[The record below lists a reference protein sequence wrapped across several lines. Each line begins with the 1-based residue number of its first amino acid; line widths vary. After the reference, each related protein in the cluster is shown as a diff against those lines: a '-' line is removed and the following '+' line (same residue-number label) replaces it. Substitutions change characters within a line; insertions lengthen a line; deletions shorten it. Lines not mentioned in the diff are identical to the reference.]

1 MNNPPGYKVARGQR
15 NGMGLTVALAVLGM
29 IFGLSGLFQA
39 QTVAERKLAQREP
52 AVSNA
57 MTVALVLEA
66 DRGHTLFEKNC
77 AHCHGDDA
85 RGDEGPNLHNL
96 AKSDGRIA
104 TIIKGGIKGE
114 MPAFR
119 KKFNDDDVL
128 ALVSY
133 LRTLVD

>member
-1 MNNPPGYKVARGQR
+1 MHNSLGYDVARGQR
-15 NGMGLTVALAVLGM
+15 NAVGLTAALAVLGM
-29 IFGLSGLFQA
+29 TFGLSGLFQA
-39 QTVAERKLAQREP
+39 KTVAERNQAQRDP

-57 MTVALVLEA
+57 MTVAIVAEA
-66 DRGHTLFEKNC
+66 NPGYTLFEKNC

-85 RGDEGPNLHNL
+85 QGDEGPNLHNL
-96 AKSDGRIA
+96 VKSDGRIA
-104 TIIKGGIKGE
+104 TIINGGIKGE

-119 KKFNDDDVL
+119 KKFNEADIR